1 MTVFYL
7 TNFECDFGKLLI
19 RSSTESTVV
28 QMPVDAHGP
37 RCTHMLL
44 HEEVHLFQKPLLA
57 VRVGGQQV
65 CDEGERVR
73 DDLVASNEEEE
84 GLAHNFI
91 HS

>member
-1 MTVFYL
+1 
-7 TNFECDFGKLLI
+7 
-19 RSSTESTVV
+19 
-28 QMPVDAHGP
+28 MPANTWTH
-37 RCTHMLL
+37 CTHMLY

-65 CDEGERVR
+65 CDEGECVR

-91 HS
+91 HSERLRCGYRLAPLG